1 MRRRDRSH
9 IREITRSDH
18 RLFEQ
23 AKGAI
28 TYVIAGVTEARG
40 GMA

>member
-1 MRRRDRSH
+1 MRRRDRGH

-28 TYVIAGVTEARG
+28 TYVIAGGT
-40 GMA
+40 

>member
-1 MRRRDRSH
+1 MRRGGREH
-9 IREITRSDH
+9 TREITWLDH

-28 TYVIAGVTEARG
+28 TYVIAGIT
-40 GMA
+40 